1 MLSCTKSL
9 HAASMGFCRDV
20 RKDIE
25 CSFAFCYM
33 DSLFLLLLFSE
44 LGGHAETFAVLS
56 LGISHLKCKLTIMR
70 LGVMDTR
77 GVKKTTVHIFGDAR
91 YTMYDKQAL
100 LHEVDQVWHTAL

>member
-1 MLSCTKSL
+1 MF
-9 HAASMGFCRDV
+9 FCF
-20 RKDIE
+20 
-25 CSFAFCYM
+25 S
-33 DSLFLLLLFSE
+33 FLLQGQPVPLAAFSE

-91 YTMYDKQAL
+91 YTMYDEQAL